1 LVGVVDPDYAARAIA
16 GGADRDPGLVVAEIV
31 AGPEFQSGLDRLA
44 AETERSRSE
53 LEGEARAALAEMV
66 AVQSELA
73 LGAVDRLGRFALR
86 ATDIEVDSDALD
98 ALRSQNR
105 SHALVFLPSHKSYLD
120 PFILR
125 GALGAAGLPRNHIL
139 GGINV
144 SFWPMGPV
152 LRRSGIVFIR
162 RTIKDD
168 AVYKLTLRAYL
179 GYLVERRYN
188 LEWYLE
194 GGRSRTGKLRPP
206 RLGVLSYLV
215 EAFRER
221 GVDDVYLVPV
231 SIAYDQLQEVAAMAA
246 EEHGAEKKAESL
258 AWMLQYIRSQGQR
271 LGKAYV
277 NFAEPI
283 SLRQVRTER
292 KLATEKIAFEV
303 LHRINRVTPITPT
316 SLLTLALLGIGDRA
330 LTPTDI
336 RSVLDPLLDYVA
348 VRKLPQAGTVD
359 LTTPGGLRPALD
371 ALVSTKVVT
380 RFSGGVEPVYGIG
393 ENQHLVAAYSR
404 NRIIHFFVTRAIT
417 ELVLLHLIR
426 RPVGHPGEGDLG
438 ARAWAEALRLRDVLK
453 YEFFFAAKPEF
464 AEELRAE
471 LAILDPDWERKADT
485 LGGSRRPDQGDTPW
499 PPGPTAIATG
509 LAELPLLLGH
519 RVLGS
524 FLEGYMVVADRLAA
538 RPPGPV
544 DEKPFLDECIGV
556 GRQYRLQQR
565 IHSPESISRE
575 LFKNALS
582 LAAGRGLLADAGPD
596 PDEAADLARKREA
609 FAAELREI
617 VDRVDSLRRLAVAAL
632 ERTTAEEGPG

>member
-1 LVGVVDPDYAARAIA
+1 
-16 GGADRDPGLVVAEIV
+16 
-31 AGPEFQSGLDRLA
+31 
-44 AETERSRSE
+44 
-53 LEGEARAALAEMV
+53 
-66 AVQSELA
+66 
-73 LGAVDRLGRFALR
+73 
-86 ATDIEVDSDALD
+86 
-98 ALRSQNR
+98 
-105 SHALVFLPSHKSYLD
+105 
-120 PFILR
+120 
-125 GALGAAGLPRNHIL
+125 
-139 GGINV
+139 
-144 SFWPMGPV
+144 
-152 LRRSGIVFIR
+152 
-162 RTIKDD
+162 
-168 AVYKLTLRAYL
+168 
-179 GYLVERRYN
+179 
-188 LEWYLE
+188 
-194 GGRSRTGKLRPP
+194 
-206 RLGVLSYLV
+206 V

-246 EEHGAEKKAESL
+246 EEHGAEKKAESF
-258 AWMLQYIRSQGQR
+258 AWMLRYIRSQGQP

-303 LHRINRVTPITPT
+303 LHRINRVTPLTPT

-330 LTPTDI
+330 LTPAEI

-359 LTTPGGLRPALD
+359 LATPGGLRPALD

-380 RFSGGVEPVYGIG
+380 RFTGGVEPVYGIG

-426 RPVGHPGEGDLG
+426 KPVGHPVEGDLG
-438 ARAWAEALRLRDVLK
+438 ARAWAEALRLRDLLK

-471 LAILDPDWERKADT
+471 LAILDPDWERKAAD
-485 LGGSRRPDQGDTPW
+485 PN
-499 PPGPTAIATG
+499 AIATG

-538 RPPGPV
+538 HPPGPV
-544 DEKPFLDECIGV
+544 DQNPFLDECLGV

-565 IHSPESISRE
+565 IHSPESISKE

-582 LAAGRGLLADAGPD
+582 LAAGRGLLADPGPD
-596 PDEAADLARKREA
+596 PEEAAHLARQREA
-609 FAAELREI
+609 FAAELREV
-617 VDRVDSLRRLAVAAL
+617 VDRVDSLRRLAIAAL
-632 ERTTAEEGPG
+632 ERTTAEEASG